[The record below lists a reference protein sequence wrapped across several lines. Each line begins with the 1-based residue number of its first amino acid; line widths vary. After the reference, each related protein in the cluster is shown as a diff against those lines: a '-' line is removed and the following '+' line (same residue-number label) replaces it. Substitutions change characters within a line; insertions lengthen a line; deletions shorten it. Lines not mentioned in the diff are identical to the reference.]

1 MKSNRCRCD
10 SHRLQDSLNMLMYC
24 ILQLRWKT
32 AHDQK
37 ADTKMNPLRW
47 IWFRQTSPKDTRTF
61 SSHSLPNYNTWGGR
75 ITLFM
80 CCKGVP
86 PILAVVLFQLL
97 TLFFANIILF
107 LIVYQTTRTL
117 ALPVNGFMGN
127 LTTDFKHGQKDA
139 DNCVL
144 LNQMSTGMATLGPL
158 TMENVEQSLPQ
169 NTVWSC

>member
-1 MKSNRCRCD
+1 
-10 SHRLQDSLNMLMYC
+10 
-24 ILQLRWKT
+24 
-32 AHDQK
+32 
-37 ADTKMNPLRW
+37 
-47 IWFRQTSPKDTRTF
+47 
-61 SSHSLPNYNTWGGR
+61 
-75 ITLFM
+75 M

-169 NTVWSC
+169 NTVLSC